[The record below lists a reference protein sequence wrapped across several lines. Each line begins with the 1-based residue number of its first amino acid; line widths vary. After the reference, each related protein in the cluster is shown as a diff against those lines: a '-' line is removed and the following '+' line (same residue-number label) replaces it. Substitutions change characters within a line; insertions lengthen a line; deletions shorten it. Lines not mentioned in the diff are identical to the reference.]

1 VTPGSQGT
9 VAVAVVSDGHG
20 SPRHFRSQIGSSL
33 AVSTASSTL
42 QVFLRESVA
51 NNGQVP
57 FVPEQVHELE
67 RKLVSVWLSAVHSDL
82 ENTPFTEAELTA
94 LEKEDGPAGRAEVE
108 HAPELAYGAT
118 LLAAA
123 ATDKFVLYL
132 QLGDGEILSVSA
144 KGTTVRPLPPD
155 DRLIGNQTTSL
166 CQADAWKDFRSGWV
180 TGETLPAL
188 VLLSTDGYSN
198 SFRSDDDF
206 LKIGQDY
213 LEIIRQQGIAS
224 LAEELP
230 DILTEATQQGSGD
243 DITLAIMQDDLGP
256 AVPTKTPRPLMTA
269 SSKSALIEQL
279 KARHSSQQQKLQELA
294 MKVEETRKDNQRLRN
309 AILLL
314 VTAAIAITVWIFRAR
329 IFPHGPATTPIAPT
343 MGKPVVEKK
352 AATVMPAHKGII
364 TEWTL
369 RVNGKDLILHKPF
382 TITNEMIH
390 PETKTDP
397 KGMYAEVASLTNDDS
412 LSLINHSQV
421 DNWKV
426 AGHTKKV
433 GDSVPLGDKA
443 ITIAFTP
450 HIIATVTPIPEKPSA
465 PASQH

>member
-1 VTPGSQGT
+1 
-9 VAVAVVSDGHG
+9 
-20 SPRHFRSQIGSSL
+20 
-33 AVSTASSTL
+33 
-42 QVFLRESVA
+42 
-51 NNGQVP
+51 
-57 FVPEQVHELE
+57 
-67 RKLVSVWLSAVHSDL
+67 
-82 ENTPFTEAELTA
+82 
-94 LEKEDGPAGRAEVE
+94 
-108 HAPELAYGAT
+108 
-118 LLAAA
+118 
-123 ATDKFVLYL
+123 
-132 QLGDGEILSVSA
+132 
-144 KGTTVRPLPPD
+144 
-155 DRLIGNQTTSL
+155 
-166 CQADAWKDFRSGWV
+166 
-180 TGETLPAL
+180 
-188 VLLSTDGYSN
+188 
-198 SFRSDDDF
+198 
-206 LKIGQDY
+206 
-213 LEIIRQQGIAS
+213 
-224 LAEELP
+224 
-230 DILTEATQQGSGD
+230 
-243 DITLAIMQDDLGP
+243 MQDDLGP
-256 AVPTKTPRPLMTA
+256 AAPTKTPRPLMTA

-314 VTAAIAITVWIFRAR
+314 MTAAIAITVWIFRAR
-329 IFPHGPATTPIAPT
+329 IFPHGPTTTPIAPT

-397 KGMYAEVASLTNDDS
+397 TGMYAEVASLTNNDS

-426 AGHTKKV
+426 AGHTKKL
-433 GDSVPLGDKA
+433 GDSLPLGDKA

-450 HIIATVTPIPEKPSA
+450 HIIGTVTPVPEKPSA